1 MAVEIHAISTTVSAQ
16 VSGGDGHLSAE
27 VDSRA
32 WGYNGGR
39 SQYFPGDNCYVI
51 VYRSI
56 NVKVVGQACS
66 NGSGWGKDSQTN
78 IGYNIQRE
86 GIAFTSP
93 VASSSKPLP
102 ATVTVNGAVTLN
114 LCSDPEYCPETT
126 IIRLK
131 KWSATLTPEAAP
143 PYGFVFIEYEP
154 HAELWA
160 FTGLVKN
167 ADLLNT
173 AVHGVIYGVS
183 QAIDTMNWTS
193 LS

>member
-27 VDSRA
+27 VDSRS

-39 SQYFPGDNCYVI
+39 SQYFEGDTCYVI
-51 VYRSI
+51 VYRSA
-56 NVKVVGQACS
+56 NVRIVGKACS
-66 NGSGWGKDSQTN
+66 NTSGWDKSGEST

-102 ATVTVNGAVTLN
+102 PTVTVNGSATFN
-114 LCSDPEYCPETT
+114 LCSGPEYCSETT
-126 IIRLK
+126 IVRLK

-143 PYGFVFIEYEP
+143 PYGFIFIEYEP
-154 HAELWA
+154 HGEMWA
-160 FTGLVKN
+160 FTNLKKN

-183 QAIDTMNWTS
+183 QAIQTMTWTS
-193 LS
+193 L